1 MPFLNRMEKGDVNM
15 LATINEW
22 LWGPISCG
30 LFLAIGVILT
40 VKTRF
45 FQFLHIRQW
54 LLGSIRSLFQKKN
67 NDKQNGFTAIQS
79 LSTALAATLGTGNI
93 VGVATAI
100 VTGGPGAVFWMWM
113 AAVFGM
119 MTKYAEVLLSMHYRK
134 GGVHGSG
141 PMYVL
146 ERGLGSKPLAVCYA
160 FFCFIA
166 SFGIGNMSQ
175 GNSMALAFHSSFH
188 IPPMVTGV
196 MVMGLAGIVL
206 IGGMKRLGAV
216 TEKLIP
222 LMAGF
227 YLFFSIL
234 VLILHHE
241 KIPSAFSTIFEEAF
255 RFRSV
260 GGGTLGYTAIRAMRY
275 GVARGIFTNEA
286 GLGTSSMAHS
296 ACEQGNAA
304 KQGMMGIFEVFIDTI
319 VVCTITALVILTSGV
334 LGNGESG
341 AALTISA
348 FSMGLGGFAE
358 WFICISI
365 GLFAF
370 ASILSWC
377 FYGERCAQ
385 YLWGRRAIVVYRWVY
400 ILMIGIGCTM
410 SLDAVWQLCDIFNA
424 LMAIPNLTGVFVL
437 RKQVWYITKEYLH
450 GS

>member
-1 MPFLNRMEKGDVNM
+1 M
-15 LATINEW
+15 LISINGW
-22 LWGPISCG
+22 LWGPVSCG
-30 LFLAIGVILT
+30 IFLMIGILLT

-45 FQFLHIRQW
+45 FQFLHIRRW
-54 LLGSIRSLFQKKN
+54 LVGSIQSLFRKTGSEKL
-67 NDKQNGFTAIQS
+67 NGFTEMQS

-100 VTGGPGAVFWMWM
+100 VSGGPGAVFWMWV

-119 MTKYAEVLLSMHYRK
+119 MTKYAEVLLSVYYRK
-134 GGVHGSG
+134 KGAQGSG

-146 ERGLGSKPLAVCYA
+146 ADGLGNKPLAIFYA
-160 FFCFIA
+160 FFCLIA

-175 GNSMALAFHSSFH
+175 GNSISMAFQSSFH
-188 IPPMVTGV
+188 VPPMVTGV
-196 MVMGLAGIVL
+196 IIMGLAAIVL
-206 IGGMKRLGAV
+206 LGGMKRLGTV
-216 TEKLIP
+216 TERLIP
-222 LMAGF
+222 WMAGF
-227 YLFFSIL
+227 YLFFSVF
-234 VLILHHE
+234 VLLTRYDQV
-241 KIPSAFSTIFEEAF
+241 PLAFSVIFKEAF

-260 GGGTLGYTAIRAMRY
+260 GGGALGYTAMLAMRY

-296 ACEQGNAA
+296 ACEDGDAVTL
-304 KQGMMGIFEVFIDTI
+304 GMMGIFEVFIDTI
-319 VVCTITALVILTSGV
+319 VVCTITALVILTTGV
-334 LGNGESG
+334 LGSGESG

-348 FSMGLGGFAE
+348 FSVGLGAFAE

-385 YLWGRRAIVVYRWVY
+385 YLWGRRAAGIYRFVY
-400 ILMIGIGCTM
+400 ILMIGVGCVM
-410 SLDAVWQLCDIFNA
+410 SLDTVWNLCDIFNA
-424 LMAIPNLTGVFVL
+424 LMAIPNLTGVLVL
-437 RKQVWYITKEYLH
+437 RGQVWQITKEYLH